1 MIEPEDKD
9 LVVSDDPF
17 PFSLGDMGDFGDIFQ
32 GFDDDAFLAFLKDH
46 PQSTYELWFLLYL
59 FFSPFSPDVE
69 FMVKNKKFLL
79 VYLLSYPKIEMGS

>member
-1 MIEPEDKD
+1 MFATAEDSPITEGEKSREVADDDDMIEPEDKD

-46 PQSTYELWFLLYL
+46 PQSTYEL
-59 FFSPFSPDVE
+59 
-69 FMVKNKKFLL
+69 
-79 VYLLSYPKIEMGS
+79 